1 MREVARVR
9 LTGLRAHVGFRHLN
23 MCIYS
28 SRRHDKHDS
37 VQTRACPGCPV
48 LLYPASC
55 THTCTHSRLDDAVPA
70 WAPSR
75 GDSSQAKAAAPLS
88 WGLLSAHS
96 SLPFD
101 SFPSPT
107 PFKAHP
113 QSPHTM
119 PRNLYG
125 VSTGCRM
132 KGSTGCPDHQEK
144 W

>member
-1 MREVARVR
+1 MINTTVCRLVRVQAARCSCIR
-9 LTGLRAHVGFRHLN
+9 ARAH
-23 MCIYS
+23 
-28 SRRHDKHDS
+28 
-37 VQTRACPGCPV
+37 
-48 LLYPASC
+48 

-75 GDSSQAKAAAPLS
+75 GDSSQAKVAAPLS

-96 SLPFD
+96 ILPFD

-132 KGSTGCPDHQEK
+132 KGSPDHQEK